1 MPDSMIQIKDLN
13 ISFKIDGGT
22 VDVLR
27 DINLNVEKNEF
38 ICIVGASGCGKSTL
52 LRIIGGLERG
62 YTGDVLFKGKPVVK
76 PGVDRGIVFQEARLF
91 PWLSVEKNI
100 AFGLPDN
107 TDAKALTEQVE
118 AHLALVGLEKFAN
131 AYPHQLSGGMQQRAS
146 IARALVNR
154 PDVLLLDE
162 PFGALDAFTRI
173 TMQQEIL
180 KIWEQEKTTMIL
192 VTHDIDEAVFLADR
206 VVLMS
211 RRPGTVKQIVTND
224 SPRPRKRSGPDYV
237 RLRNQ
242 IYQEFFAEFETDI
255 EYFI

>member
-1 MPDSMIQIKDLN
+1 MPGSMIQIKDLN
-13 ISFKIDGGT
+13 ISFKIDGGA
-22 VDVLR
+22 VDVLH
-27 DINLNVEKNEF
+27 DIDLNVDKNEF

-62 YTGDVLFKGKPVVK
+62 YTGDVLFKGEPVVK
-76 PGVDRGIVFQEARLF
+76 PGIDRGIVFQEARLF
-91 PWLSVEKNI
+91 PWLTVEKNI

-107 TDAKALTEQVE
+107 TDPKVLREQVD

-211 RRPGTVKQIVTND
+211 RRPGTIKQIVANP
-224 SPRPRKRSGPDYV
+224 SPRPRKRSGQEYI